1 MSKTISLVKRDFF
14 LIKRYCIVLL
24 LLEIAIPL
32 LCVYKAPEIFEFG
45 CAVFALTYLF
55 TAYMAIQ
62 SISIAETKYPKVE
75 ATLCAAPYSR
85 KQIIFG
91 RYLFMGVLFAA
102 TVVIYGILSAIFPD
116 MPMISVMD
124 ALITLLIGAVF
135 MGIMLPVQ
143 YKLGYEKMKYV
154 YMVII
159 ITMPVS
165 VPFIG
170 KFLSA
175 HPVDFSG
182 LLKLSAFA
190 KGGIALVFSA
200 FLIAASMFV
209 SVRVYSKKEL

>member
-24 LLEIAIPL
+24 LMEIAIPL
-32 LCVYKAPEIFEFG
+32 LCVYKAPQIFEFG

-102 TVVIYGILSAIFPD
+102 TVVIYGILSALFPG

-124 ALITLLIGAVF
+124 ATITLLIGAVF

-165 VPFIG
+165 IPFIG

-175 HPVDFSG
+175 HPIDLSG
-182 LLKLSAFA
+182 LLNLSVFA
-190 KGGIALVFSA
+190 KGGIALVISA
-200 FLIAASMFV
+200 LLIAASMLV
-209 SVRVYSKKEL
+209 SVKVYSKKEL